1 MRPEIEKFLQSVS
14 LFENVKK
21 SFLKIIYDNVRE
33 VNIRSHEYLY
43 ERGDHSSQIYII
55 RYGEVMIRLSSVG
68 DNVRYLVSGDII
80 SENSIL
86 TGSAHSADA
95 LAVLDT
101 MLYSID
107 GKLFRELAEKDKAL
121 TANLNK
127 LMSVRMLDYLDGYP
141 EGINYSRRLI
151 FHIPLENIH
160 SFRSKLRE
168 IIRCGTRSYEKKML
182 LLSVEEFND
191 MDYDKAM
198 DKISAL
204 RRDYPVIHLYFDKPV
219 TESPMNK
226 LVMQSDKIVLWERMS
241 EDLSG
246 TKNEVELYWTNC
258 IRKFDERSIRMIDGG
273 VALDRQSYGGK
284 KKVFIRKETL
294 ARHLISKT
302 RGLTLGGGGARAL
315 AHIGMLKVLEEE
327 DITIDYISGASFG
340 AVIGALYAMGES
352 VSSIIDTTAKLF
364 GGDDKP
370 FFDPVLPVVSFYK
383 GKKMIK
389 MLRETFGEKRIE
401 DLRIP
406 FVTSA
411 VDLYSGKE
419 VVFETGPIW
428 KALVA
433 AMSLPAVFPPF
444 RHGKYLLV
452 DGGVLN
458 NVPDNLI
465 RSKGAD
471 VIISSNVSPL
481 EDSGVT
487 NIVSISE
494 ILRSFSLRFLW
505 ENIKFPPI
513 LKVISRT
520 ITLEGRELIRLRR
533 DKMDFFVE
541 FQISHFTIFD
551 FKKYKE
557 IISIGEVQFRP
568 YFKKVKKMFYP

>member
-1 MRPEIEKFLQSVS
+1 MRPEIERFLQSVTI
-14 LFENVKK
+14 FKNVKK
-21 SFLKIIYDNVRE
+21 SFLKIIYDNIRE
-33 VNIRSHEYLY
+33 VNIRSHEYVY
-43 ERGDHSSQIYII
+43 ERGSHSSQLYIV
-55 RYGEVMIRLSSVG
+55 RYGEVMVRLSSTG
-68 DNVRYLVSGDII
+68 DNIRYLVSGDILA
-80 SENSIL
+80 ENSIL
-86 TGSAHSADA
+86 TGSSHSADA

-107 GKLFRELAEKDKAL
+107 GKLFRDLAEKDKAL

-127 LMSVRMLDYLDGYP
+127 LMSSRMLDFLDGYS
-141 EGINYSRRLI
+141 EGVSYSRRLI
-151 FHIPLENIH
+151 FHIPLEHINN
-160 SFRSKLRE
+160 FRSKLRE
-168 IIRCGTRSYEKKML
+168 IIRCGIRSYEKKML
-182 LLSVEEFND
+182 LLSVDEFAD

-219 TESPMNK
+219 TECSMDK
-226 LVMQSDKIVLWERMS
+226 LVMQSDKIVLWERMNA
-241 EDLSG
+241 DLTG
-246 TKNEVELYWTNC
+246 AKNVVEEYWGDC
-258 IRKFDERSIRMIDGG
+258 IRKFEERSIRMIDGG

-302 RGLTLGGGGARAL
+302 RGLALGGGGARAL

-327 DITIDYISGASFG
+327 EITIDYISGASFG

-352 VSSIIDTTAKLF
+352 VNSIIETTARLF
-364 GGDDKP
+364 GGADKP
-370 FFDPVLPVVSFYK
+370 FFDPVIPVVSFYR

-389 MLRETFGEKRIE
+389 MLRETFGETKIE

-411 VDLYSGKE
+411 VDLYTGKE
-419 VVFETGPIW
+419 IIFDKGLIW
-428 KALVA
+428 QALAA

-444 RHGKYLLV
+444 RLGKYLLV

-471 VIISSNVSPL
+471 VIITSNVSPL
-481 EDSGVT
+481 EDSGVSD
-487 NIVSISE
+487 IVSILE
-494 ILRSFSLRFLW
+494 IFKSFSLRFFW

-513 LKVISRT
+513 LKIISRS

-533 DKMDFFVE
+533 EKMDFFVG
-541 FQISHFTIFD
+541 FQVSNFTIFD

-557 IISIGEVQFRP
+557 IISVGEVQFRP
-568 YFKKVKKMFYP
+568 FLKKIKKMFYP

>member
-1 MRPEIEKFLQSVS
+1 MRPEIEKFFQSIPI
-14 LFENVKK
+14 FANVKK
-21 SFLKIIYDNVRE
+21 SFLKIIYENIRE

-43 ERGDHSSQIYII
+43 ERGDHSSELYII
-55 RYGEVMIRLSSVG
+55 RYGEVMVRLSSVG
-68 DNVRYLVSGDII
+68 DNVRYLVSGDIL

-86 TGSAHSADA
+86 TGSPHSADA

-121 TANLNK
+121 TDNLNK
-127 LMSVRMLDYLDGYP
+127 LMSSRMLDYLDGFQDGVRYA
-141 EGINYSRRLI
+141 RRLI
-151 FHIPLENIH
+151 FHLPLEKIH
-160 SFRSKLRE
+160 NFRSKLRE
-168 IIRCGTRSYEKKML
+168 IVRFGSHAYEKKML
-182 LLSVEEFND
+182 LLSADEFCD
-191 MDYDKAM
+191 LDYDKAM
-198 DKISAL
+198 HKISAL
-204 RRDYPVIHLYFDKPV
+204 RQEYPVIHIYFDKPV
-219 TESPMNK
+219 TTCPMDK

-241 EDLSG
+241 TDLSG
-246 TKNEVELYWTNC
+246 TKNEVEQYWSNC
-258 IRKFDERSIRMIDGG
+258 IRKFDDRSIRMIDGG

-315 AHIGMLKVLEEE
+315 AHIGLLKVLEEE
-327 DITIDYISGASFG
+327 EITIDYISGASFG

-352 VSSIIDTTAKLF
+352 VNSIIDTTASLF
-364 GGDDKP
+364 GGVDKP
-370 FFDPVLPVVSFYK
+370 FFDPVIPVVSFYR

-389 MLRETFGEKRIE
+389 MLRETFGEVKIE

-419 VVFETGPIW
+419 VVFDKGLVWE
-428 KALVA
+428 ALVA
-433 AMSLPAVFPPF
+433 AMSLPAVFPPY
-444 RHGKYLLV
+444 RLGKYLLV

-465 RSKGAD
+465 RLKGAD
-471 VIISSNVSPL
+471 VIISANASPL

-487 NIVSISE
+487 DIVSISE
-494 ILRSFSLRFLW
+494 ILKSFSFRYLW

-513 LKVISRT
+513 LKVISRS
-520 ITLEGRELIRLRR
+520 ITLEGREIIRLRR
-533 DKMDFFVE
+533 EKMDFFVE
-541 FQISHFTIFD
+541 FQVSDFTIFD